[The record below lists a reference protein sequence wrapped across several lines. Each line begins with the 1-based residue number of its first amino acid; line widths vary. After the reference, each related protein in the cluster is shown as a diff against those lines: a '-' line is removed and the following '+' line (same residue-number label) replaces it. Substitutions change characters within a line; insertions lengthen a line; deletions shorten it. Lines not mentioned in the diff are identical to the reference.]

1 MSKITEIEIR
11 WEFAKQ
17 WVLKQKPDITEPML
31 AAILKRFAKKEYT
44 DSSANPLKL
53 EQLCNAIEH
62 DYQTFVDQEGG
73 LKALLVPNTDNLLRL
88 KEVADRTPFVFVNR
102 EFDGICYQVSGLIYE
117 WRTGATLGVSAG
129 IRDENPMIRIYQN

>member
-1 MSKITEIEIR
+1 MTKITEIEIR

-17 WVLKQKPDITEPML
+17 WILKQKPDIAESML
-31 AAILKRFAKKEYT
+31 AAILKRFAKKEYAN
-44 DSSANPLKL
+44 SSANPLKL
-53 EQLCNAIEH
+53 EQLCSVIEH
-62 DYQTFVDQEGG
+62 DFQTFVEQEGG
-73 LKALLVPNTDNLLRL
+73 ITALLVPNTDILLRL